1 MLFKRKKE
9 ENDLMFDE
17 KKGEMYFKKNNK
29 FKKNK
34 IGISKKII
42 ITTILIFLIVF
53 GYRNYFAK
61 ENKESIK
68 IVYFS
73 KFGMESVPTINRTD
87 NSGKLKELAIAITDG
102 CKEEEFCKVKRIMN
116 FIEKIPY
123 ATGEGQA
130 KTPIEVINT
139 NKGDCDEKTY
149 LFATLAVES
158 KLKPI
163 LIYAKKGEIYHA
175 FIGMELK
182 EKKEGKKTYIKIDNK
197 KYYYLETTW
206 RERDIGTFNGY
217 EKENI
222 IGIYDEV
229 NKKKIS
235 LNNVELIK
243 DI

>member
-1 MLFKRKKE
+1 MQIST
-9 ENDLMFDE
+9 
-17 KKGEMYFKKNNK
+17 
-29 FKKNK
+29 K
-34 IGISKKII
+34 IFLL
-42 ITTILIFLIVF
+42 TALILITNYT
-53 GYRNYFAK
+53 YRNYYAN
-61 ENKESIK
+61 ENLSSEKL
-68 IVYFS
+68 VYFG

-102 CKEEEFCKVKRIMN
+102 CNEEEFCKVKRIMN

-123 ATGEGQA
+123 EAGEGQA
-130 KTPIEVINT
+130 KKPIEVINE

-149 LFATLAVES
+149 LFATLAIES

-163 LIYAKKGEIYHA
+163 LIYAKKDEIYHA
-175 FIGMELK
+175 FIGIELK
-182 EKKEGKKTYIKIDNK
+182 EKKEGKKTYLKIGNK

-222 IGIYDEV
+222 IGVYDEV